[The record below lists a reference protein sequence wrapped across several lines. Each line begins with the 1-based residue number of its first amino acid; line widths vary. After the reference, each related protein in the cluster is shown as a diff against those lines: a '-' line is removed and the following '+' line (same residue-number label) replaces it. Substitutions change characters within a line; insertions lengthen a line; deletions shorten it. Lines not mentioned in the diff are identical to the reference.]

1 MMNCCSSEGNVFDV
15 LYGLRNCVFFS
26 VGIAGTIN
34 CALQWF
40 ILRVC
45 FSCVNCC
52 TSCVGFL

>member
-15 LYGLRNCVFFS
+15 LYVFFFS
-26 VGIAGTIN
+26 MGIAGTIN

-45 FSCVNCC
+45 FSSVNCC